1 MFLRPDYNLKNIYE
15 IDLEGLKEQGI
26 NALLFDLDS
35 TLMGSKTGCYT
46 EKTLEWLNKVK
57 RDFFIGVVSNNNN
70 PDYIAKVTACS
81 DFPIVFKA
89 HKPDVK
95 VAKRF
100 MKEYSLS
107 PETTCFVG
115 DRPLTDVLCGKNLG
129 CKTILVDSITADIE
143 KPIVR
148 FARWLE
154 RCSVKN

>member
-57 RDFFIGVVSNNNN
+57 RDFFVGVVSNNNN